1 MFGENMVGAGELNP
15 YENAKK
21 QIDRACEHI
30 SVDDGVK
37 AWLKHCERELC
48 VNFPVKMDDGSVRI
62 FTGYRVQ
69 HNTAR
74 GPAKGGI
81 RFAPDVNM
89 DEVRAL
95 ATWMTIKCA
104 VVNIPYGGAKG
115 GVACDPALLSDGE
128 KERITRRFTYEI
140 APVIGPE
147 KDIPA
152 PDIGTDGQ
160 TMAWMMDTYSMLKG
174 YDNYGAVTGKPIRA
188 GGSRG
193 RTSATGRGVMFCTR
207 EALKEKGINQKG
219 AKAVIQ
225 GFGNVGSWT
234 AKLLHDNGVKIVGI
248 SDISG
253 ALYNNEGIDPY
264 DLYEYALKNKMLI
277 KGYPK
282 AEAIKEKDLLALEC
296 DVLIPAAKEN
306 QITSSNA
313 DAIKAPIVVEGANGP
328 TTPEGERI
336 LLEKGVFI
344 VPDILANAGGV
355 TVSYFEWVQNRES
368 LYWKEVEVNERLEA
382 IMLES
387 FYDCLHYSEG
397 HKVGM
402 RDAAYILAIERIAD
416 AIKVRGVFP

>member
-1 MFGENMVGAGELNP
+1 MFGEKMAGAGELNP

-21 QIDRACEHI
+21 QIDKACEHI
-30 SVDDGVK
+30 SVDEGTK
-37 AWLKHCERELC
+37 AWLKSCERELC
-48 VNFPVKMDDGSVRI
+48 VNFPVKMDDGNIRV

-115 GVACDPALLSDGE
+115 GVACDPTALSDRE
-128 KERITRRFTYEI
+128 LERMTRRFTYEI
-140 APVIGPE
+140 SPIIGSE

-152 PDIGTDGQ
+152 PDVGTNAQ
-160 TMAWMMDTYSMLKG
+160 TMAWMMDTYSIMKG
-174 YDNYGAVTGKPIRA
+174 YDNYGVVTGKPTRV

-193 RTSATGRGVMFCTR
+193 RESATGRGVMFCTL
-207 EALKEKGINQKG
+207 EALKKKNIKPKG
-219 AKAVIQ
+219 AKAVVQ

-234 AKLLHDNGVKIVGI
+234 AKLLHDEGVEIVGI

-253 ALYNNEGIDPY
+253 AIYNKKGIDPY
-264 DLYEYALKNKMLI
+264 DLYEYALKNKRVI

-282 AEAIKEKDLLALEC
+282 AEEIEEKDLFGLNC
-296 DVLIPAAKEN
+296 DVLIPAAREN
-306 QITSSNA
+306 EITSENA
-313 DAIKAPIVVEGANGP
+313 DSVKAPILVEGANGP
-328 TTPEGERI
+328 TTPEAEKI
-336 LLEKGVFI
+336 LTEKGIMI

-368 LYWKEVEVNERLEA
+368 FYWKEEEVNERLKA

-387 FYDCLHYSEG
+387 FYDCLGY
-397 HKVGM
+397 
-402 RDAAYILAIERIAD
+402 A
-416 AIKVRGVFP
+416 

>member
-1 MFGENMVGAGELNP
+1 
-15 YENAKK
+15 
-21 QIDRACEHI
+21 
-30 SVDDGVK
+30 VDGGVK
-37 AWLKHCERELC
+37 TWLKHCEKELS
-48 VNFPVKMDDGSVRI
+48 VNFPVKMDDGCIKI

-95 ATWMTIKCA
+95 AIWMTIKCA

-115 GVACDPALLSDGE
+115 GVACDPTLLSDGE

-140 APVIGPE
+140 APIIGPE

-160 TMAWMMDTYSMLKG
+160 IMAWMMDTCSMLKG
-174 YDNYGAVTGKPIRA
+174 YDNYGVVTGKPIRV

-207 EALKEKGINQKG
+207 EALKKKDIDERG
-219 AKAVIQ
+219 AKAVVQ

-234 AKLLHDNGVKIVGI
+234 AKLLHDKGVKIVGI
-248 SDISG
+248 GDISG
-253 ALYNNEGIDPY
+253 ALYNSEGIDPY

-277 KGYPK
+277 KGYPM
-282 AEAIKEKDLLALEC
+282 AAAIEEKDLFALEC

-313 DAIKAPIVVEGANGP
+313 DIIKAPIIVEAANGP
-328 TTPEGERI
+328 TTPEGEKI
-336 LLEKGVFI
+336 LLEKGVFL

-368 LYWKEVEVNERLEA
+368 LYWKEAEVNERLEA

-387 FYDCLHYSEG
+387 FYDCLHYSEE

-402 RDAAYILAIERIAD
+402 RDAAYILAIDRITD

>member
-1 MFGENMVGAGELNP
+1 MVGAGELNP

-21 QIDRACEHI
+21 QIDKACEHI
-30 SVDDGVK
+30 SIDGGVK
-37 AWLKHCERELC
+37 AWLKTCEKELS
-48 VNFPVKMDDGSVRI
+48 VNFPVKMDDGTTKI

-81 RFAPDVNM
+81 RFASDVNM

-95 ATWMTIKCA
+95 AVWMTIKCA
-104 VVNIPYGGAKG
+104 VANIPYGGAKG
-115 GVACDPALLSDGE
+115 GIACEPTQLSETE
-128 KERITRRFTYEI
+128 KERMTRRFTYEI
-140 APVIGPE
+140 APFIGPD

-152 PDIGTDGQ
+152 PDVGTDGQ
-160 TMAWMMDTYSMLKG
+160 TMAWMMDTYSVLNG
-174 YDNYGAVTGKPIRA
+174 CGTYGVVTGKPTRV

-193 RTSATGRGVMFCTR
+193 RESATGRGIMFCTE
-207 EALKEKGINQKG
+207 EALKVRGKSVKG
-219 AKAVIQ
+219 ARIVVQ

-234 AKLLHDNGVKIVGI
+234 SKLLHSEGAKIIAV

-253 ALYNNEGIDPY
+253 ALYNENGIDPY
-264 DLYEYALKNKMLI
+264 DLYEYALKNKRLI

-282 AEAIKEKDLLALEC
+282 AEEMNEKDIFALDC
-296 DVLIPAAKEN
+296 DVLIPAAREN
-306 QITSSNA
+306 QITSENA
-313 DAIKAPIVVEGANGP
+313 SRIKTQIIVEGANGP
-328 TTPEGERI
+328 TTPEAEKM
-336 LLEKGVFI
+336 LLEKGVLI
-344 VPDILANAGGV
+344 VPDILANTGGV

-368 LYWKEVEVNERLEA
+368 FYWKEEEVNERLKA

-387 FYDCLHYSEG
+387 FGDCMHYADM

-402 RDAAYILAIERIAD
+402 REAAYILAIERIAD

>member
-1 MFGENMVGAGELNP
+1 MVGAGELNP

-30 SVDDGVK
+30 HVDDGVK
-37 AWLKHCERELC
+37 AWLKTCEKELS
-48 VNFPVKMDDGSVRI
+48 VNFPVRMDDGSVRI

-81 RFAPDVNM
+81 RFASDVNM

-95 ATWMTIKCA
+95 AIWMTIKCA

-115 GVACDPALLSDGE
+115 GIACEPTALSDGE
-128 KERITRRFTYEI
+128 RERLTRRFTYEI
-140 APVIGPE
+140 SSIIGPE

-152 PDIGTDGQ
+152 PDVGTDGQ
-160 TMAWMMDTYSMLKG
+160 IMAWMMDTYSILKG
-174 YDNYGAVTGKPIRA
+174 YDNYGVVTGKPTRL

-193 RTSATGRGVMFCTR
+193 RDSATGRGVMFCTL
-207 EALKEKGINQKG
+207 EALKKKGIEPRG
-219 AKAVIQ
+219 ARAVIQ

-234 AKLLHDNGVKIVGI
+234 AKLLHDQGVKIVAI

-253 ALYNNEGIDPY
+253 ALYNANGIDPN
-264 DLYEYALKNKMLI
+264 DLYEYSLKNKRLI

-282 AEAIKEKDLLALEC
+282 AEAIDEKKIFSLDC
-296 DVLIPAAKEN
+296 DVLIPAAREN
-306 QITSSNA
+306 QITSENA
-313 DAIKAPIVVEGANGP
+313 NSVKAPIVIEGANGP
-328 TTPEGERI
+328 TTPEAEKI
-336 LLEKGVFI
+336 LLEKGVLLI
-344 VPDILANAGGV
+344 PDILANAGGV

-368 LYWKEVEVNERLEA
+368 LYWKEDEVNERLRA

-387 FYDCLHYSEG
+387 FNDCLRYSEERR
-397 HKVGM
+397 VGV